1 MKEKKE
7 LANTGCNWAIEFS
20 IYKTRALFAMLSGN
34 LAIQRHLWINKT
46 TSLIR
51 EVQGRLKQLEKR

>member
-20 IYKTRALFAMLSGN
+20 IYKTRALFAML
-34 LAIQRHLWINKT
+34 AIQPSYTKT
-46 TSLIR
+46 L
-51 EVQGRLKQLEKR
+51 VDK